1 MGVRIVFLPD
11 CLLVLSLFKHRGI
24 EVFLNQKM
32 RISNRENSLNSSINM
47 QNNDT

>member
-24 EVFLNQKM
+24 GVFLNQKM
-32 RISNRENSLNSSINM
+32 RISNRENPLNSSINM
-47 QNNDT
+47 QTNNT